1 MQKLFGDQLRE
12 ERKKQDLTAE
22 TIARACGISRSY
34 ITLIESGKRQPGKK
48 ILPKIAVALHLN
60 TSVVLDW
67 YLVNI
72 RLSLVEGI

>member
-22 TIARACGISRSY
+22 MIAKACGISRSY
-34 ITLIESGKRQPGKK
+34 ITLIESGKRQPGKR

-60 TSVVLDW
+60 KSVVLDW

-72 RLSLVEGI
+72 KLSLGEGI